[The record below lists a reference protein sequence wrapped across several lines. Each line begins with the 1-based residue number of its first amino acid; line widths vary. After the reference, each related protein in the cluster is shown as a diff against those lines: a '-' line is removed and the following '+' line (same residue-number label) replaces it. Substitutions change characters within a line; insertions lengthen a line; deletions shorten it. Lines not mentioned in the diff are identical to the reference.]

1 MWDRLHL
8 YPLSHSGRSGFPKKD
23 FRRKSWKSNRWQ
35 GPYQVLLVTKTAVKF
50 AERATW
56 VHASHC
62 KVVVTGQEGRCHP
75 GRNLNSSM
83 VRVKELHQIAT
94 WIEESTLKQQM
105 GPPFLQVPGGV
116 AAEDLSAELVKY
128 TGSESKEEDAKD
140 VKKCYWPLVKCVTVR
155 GPKKGLLQHVT
166 LVDLPG
172 NRDRNKTRDTMWKK
186 VVGSCS
192 TVWIVAEINGAAS
205 EKESWEILEESCSL
219 MGNGRECQQIHLIC
233 TMSDSLGGSDDQSAA
248 DVRALILKQ
257 NEQAKI
263 DVKAEFSKLKDAKE
277 FLQDLNDWQTWN
289 YVSGALG
296 VLSLIQAASSRE
308 RGTSSNNIFHCLS
321 Y

>member
-1 MWDRLHL
+1 MLV
-8 YPLSHSGRSGFPKKD
+8 PAICVGKK
-23 FRRKSWKSNRWQ
+23 
-35 GPYQVLLVTKTAVKF
+35 
-50 AERATW
+50 
-56 VHASHC
+56 
-62 KVVVTGQEGRCHP
+62 
-75 GRNLNSSM
+75 
-83 VRVKELHQIAT
+83 
-94 WIEESTLKQQM
+94 
-105 GPPFLQVPGGV
+105 
-116 AAEDLSAELVKY
+116 AEDLSAELVKY

-140 VKKCYWPLVKCVTVR
+140 VKKYYWLLVKCVTVR

-192 TVWIVAEINGAAS
+192 TVWIVAEINRAAS

-219 MGNGRECQQIHLIC
+219 MGNGHECQQINLIC
-233 TMSDSLGGSDDQSAA
+233 TKSDSLGGSDDQSAA

-263 DVKAEFSKLKDAKE
+263 DVKAEFSKLKDVKE

-308 RGTSSNNIFHCLS
+308 RGTSS
-321 Y
+321 

>member
-1 MWDRLHL
+1 MH
-8 YPLSHSGRSGFPKKD
+8 H
-23 FRRKSWKSNRWQ
+23 
-35 GPYQVLLVTKTAVKF
+35 TVK
-50 AERATW
+50 
-56 VHASHC
+56 
-62 KVVVTGQEGRCHP
+62 Q
-75 GRNLNSSM
+75 
-83 VRVKELHQIAT
+83 
-94 WIEESTLKQQM
+94 
-105 GPPFLQVPGGV
+105 
-116 AAEDLSAELVKY
+116 
-128 TGSESKEEDAKD
+128 
-140 VKKCYWPLVKCVTVR
+140 KKCYWPLVKCVTVR

-192 TVWIVAEINGAAS
+192 TVWIVAEINRAAS

-233 TMSDSLGGSDDQSAA
+233 TKSDSLGGSDDQSAA

-263 DVKAEFSKLKDAKE
+263 DVKAEFSKLKDVKE

-308 RGTSSNNIFHCLS
+308 RGTSS
-321 Y
+321 

>member
-1 MWDRLHL
+1 M
-8 YPLSHSGRSGFPKKD
+8 SSA
-23 FRRKSWKSNRWQ
+23 Q
-35 GPYQVLLVTKTAVKF
+35 LVQSP
-50 AERATW
+50 EW
-56 VHASHC
+56 
-62 KVVVTGQEGRCHP
+62 
-75 GRNLNSSM
+75 
-83 VRVKELHQIAT
+83 
-94 WIEESTLKQQM
+94 
-105 GPPFLQVPGGV
+105 
-116 AAEDLSAELVKY
+116 AEDLSAEFVKY

-172 NRDRNKTRDTMWKK
+172 NRDRNKTRDTIWKK

-192 TVWIVAEINGAAS
+192 TVWIVAEINRAAS

-233 TMSDSLGGSDDQSAA
+233 TKSDSLGGSDDQSAA

-263 DVKAEFSKLKDAKE
+263 DVKAEFSKLKDVKKQFSEECFKVFTVSSKELMKKKRLDPDDTCDSILQE
-277 FLQDLNDWQTWN
+277 FLQDLNNWQTWN

-308 RGTSSNNIFHCLS
+308 RGTSS
-321 Y
+321 